1 MRVNKNEIIEYYVVL
16 NQDGEAFTGIKAGKF
31 QYTADWKKAKPL
43 PLSNTQML
51 MTEQGNELIRES
63 EIR

>member
-1 MRVNKNEIIEYYVVL
+1 MRRDKNEVIEYYVVL
-16 NQDGEAFTGIKAGKF
+16 NQDGEAFTGMKAGKF

-51 MTEQGNELIRES
+51 MAEWGNELVKES
-63 EIR
+63 EL

>member
-1 MRVNKNEIIEYYVVL
+1 MRRDKNEVIEYYVVL

-51 MTEQGNELIRES
+51 MAEWGNELVKES
-63 EIR
+63 EL